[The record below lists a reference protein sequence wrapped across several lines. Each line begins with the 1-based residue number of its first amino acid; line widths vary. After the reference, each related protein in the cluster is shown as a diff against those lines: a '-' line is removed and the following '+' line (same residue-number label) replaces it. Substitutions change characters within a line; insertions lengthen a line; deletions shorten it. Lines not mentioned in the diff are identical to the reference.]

1 MWQYLVRFILRNR
14 LAILIVIGLLTVF
27 MGFEGSKVKL
37 SYELAKMLPST
48 DPTSIEYNT
57 FKKEFGQTGDGSVTF
72 VAVEDPNLFT
82 LSHFTEWYNITQEL
96 RKIKGVK
103 GVTSAARVFSL
114 VRNDSL
120 HKFQFKNL
128 VPVKPTT
135 QQQVDSIRN
144 VLYDLPMYAN
154 RLYNKEN
161 HVHMI
166 MITVDKNILNS
177 KKRIPMMQK
186 ITETVNQYGQKFH
199 LDIRYSGL
207 PYIRTIQSKLILN
220 ESYFFILLSAF
231 ITFVLLFFLFR
242 SFRAVFFAMVV
253 VIVAVIWTLGSI
265 TLLGYKFT
273 ILTGVLPPLLIV
285 IGVENSIFLLNKYL
299 DEIRQHG
306 NKTKALSRMIIR
318 IGKANF
324 LTNATTAVG
333 FGSFIITSNTFLVE
347 FGIVA
352 TINILVIYVLSM
364 LLLPILFSYFPVPKA
379 KHMRHLENE
388 KGFTSLFVRK
398 VTHVVLNYRTIV
410 YVVTITLVLAGIYG
424 ATRLRTTGSIVD
436 DLSKNSK
443 IRKDLRFFEK
453 NFKGVMPLEITINT
467 EKPNGVLR
475 LTTLRKINEL
485 QNMLAQY
492 PEFAQPVSIVE
503 IVKAAKQAFYRGNP
517 KMYTLP
523 NSQEKNFIMSYI
535 PDFGNQK
542 NNLLNSFVDSN
553 YQIARVS
560 VQMENV
566 GTNEID
572 SILRTIRPKIDKI
585 FPPAHYKVHL
595 TGTSVVFLKST
606 NYLVKNLFTSLLLA
620 IIAIT
625 LLMSVI
631 FSSVKMIL
639 VSLIPNAIPLIL
651 TAGMMGYFGI
661 SIKPSTII
669 IFSIALGISVDN
681 TIHFLSRYRLHLKS
695 KRWKIKESV
704 LATLQET
711 GHSMIFSAIVLF
723 FGFFIFTLS
732 SFGGTQALGYL
743 VSITLLVALFTN
755 LIVLPSLL
763 ITLNKWLLTPAFKRP
778 GTISMDNENEQT
790 KKIEKIVKEE
800 LDKKDQNP

>member
-1 MWQYLVRFILRNR
+1 MWQFLVRFILRNR
-14 LAILIVIGLLTVF
+14 LTILIVIGLLTVF
-27 MGFEGSKVKL
+27 MGYEGSKVKL

-48 DPTSIEYNT
+48 DPTSIEYNK

-72 VAVEDPNLFT
+72 VAVKDPQLFT
-82 LSHFTEWYNITQEL
+82 LSHFTEWYDITQEL

-103 GVTSAARVFSL
+103 QVVSSARVFSL

-120 HKFQFKNL
+120 HKFEFVNL
-128 VPVKPTT
+128 VPFKPTT
-135 QQQVDSIRN
+135 QQQVDSIKN
-144 VLYDLPMYAN
+144 KLYNLPMYAN
-154 RLYNKEN
+154 RLYNRGN
-161 HVHMI
+161 HVQMI
-166 MITVDKNILNS
+166 MITVDKDILNS

-186 ITETVNQYGQKFH
+186 ITETVNQYGNMFH
-199 LDIRYSGL
+199 VDMRYSGL

-220 ESYFFILLSAF
+220 ESFFFIFLSAF
-231 ITFVLLFFLFR
+231 ITFVLLFILFR
-242 SFRAVFFAMVV
+242 SLRAVFFAMVV

-299 DEIRQHG
+299 DEIRLHG
-306 NKTKALSRMIIR
+306 NKTKALSRMITR
-318 IGKANF
+318 IGKANL

-352 TINILVIYVLSM
+352 TINILAIYVLSM

-379 KHMRHLENE
+379 KHLRHLENE
-388 KGFTSLFVRK
+388 KGFTTIFVKK
-398 VTHVVLNYRTIV
+398 VTHVVLNYRTVTYIV
-410 YVVTITLVLAGIYG
+410 TFLLVGAGIYG
-424 ATRLRTTGSIVD
+424 ATLLRTTGSIVD

-443 IRKDLRFFEK
+443 IRKDLRFFEH

-475 LTTLRKINEL
+475 LSTLRKINQL
-485 QNMLAQY
+485 QDTLALY
-492 PEFAQPVSIVE
+492 PQFAQPISIVE

-535 PDFGNQK
+535 PDFSNKK
-542 NNLLNSFVDSN
+542 NNLLSSFVDSN
-553 YQIARVS
+553 YQIARIS

-572 SILRTIRPKIDKI
+572 SILQTIKPKIDKI
-585 FPPAHYKVHL
+585 FPPSHYKVHL

-620 IIAIT
+620 IFAIT

-631 FSSVKMIL
+631 FSSLKMIII
-639 VSLIPNAIPLIL
+639 SLIPNAIPLIL

-695 KRWKIKESV
+695 NRWKIKESV
-704 LATLQET
+704 LDALKET

-763 ITLNKWLLTPAFKRP
+763 ITLNKWLLTSSFKKP
-778 GTISMDNENEQT
+778 GKISIESEPEENDQ
-790 KKIEKIVKEE
+790 IEKIVEEE
-800 LDKKDQNP
+800 LDKKE

>member
-1 MWQYLVRFILRNR
+1 MWQFLVRFILRNR
-14 LAILIVIGLLTVF
+14 LTILIVIGLLTVF
-27 MGFEGSKVKL
+27 MGYEGSKVKL

-48 DPTSIEYNT
+48 DPTSIEYNN
-57 FKKEFGQTGDGSVTF
+57 FKEKFGQSGDGSVTF
-72 VAVEDPNLFT
+72 VAVQDTQLFS
-82 LSHFTEWYNITQEL
+82 LEHFDEWYDITHQL
-96 RKIKGVK
+96 LKIKGVK
-103 GVTSAARVFSL
+103 QVVSSARVYSL

-120 HKFQFKNL
+120 HKFDFVNL
-128 VPVKPTT
+128 VPQKPTT
-135 QQQVDSIRN
+135 QEQVDSIKN
-144 VLYDLPMYAN
+144 VIYNLPLYAN
-154 RLYNKEN
+154 RLYNKAN
-161 HVHMI
+161 NVHMI
-166 MITVDKNILNS
+166 MITVDKRILNS
-177 KKRIPMMQK
+177 KKRIPMMKK
-186 ITETVNQYGQKFH
+186 ITETVNQYGNKFN
-199 LDIRYSGL
+199 LNIKYSGL

-220 ESYFFILLSAF
+220 ESFFFIFLSAF
-231 ITFVLLFFLFR
+231 ITFVLLFILFR

-306 NKTKALSRMIIR
+306 NKTKALSRMITR
-318 IGKANF
+318 IGKANL

-352 TINILVIYVLSM
+352 TLNILAIYVLSM

-388 KGFTSLFVRK
+388 KGLTSLFIK
-398 VTHVVLNYRTIV
+398 KITHIVLNYRAWAYGLTLFL
-410 YVVTITLVLAGIYG
+410 VVAGFYG
-424 ATRLRTTGSIVD
+424 ASLLKTTGSIVD
-436 DLSKNSK
+436 DLSKSSK
-443 IRKDLRFFEK
+443 LRKDLRFFEK
-453 NFKGVMPLEITINT
+453 NFKGVMPLEITVNT
-467 EKPNGVLR
+467 QKKNGVLR
-475 LTTLRKINEL
+475 LSTLRKINQL
-485 QNMLAQY
+485 QDTLSLY
-492 PEFAQPVSIVE
+492 PQFAHPVSVVE

-517 KMYTLP
+517 KMYNLP
-523 NSQEKNFIMSYI
+523 NNQEKNFILSYI
-535 PDFGNQK
+535 PNFGNKK
-542 NNLLNSFVDSN
+542 NNLLNSFVDST
-553 YQIARVS
+553 YQTARIS
-560 VQMENV
+560 VQIENV

-572 SILRTIRPKIDKI
+572 SILNSIRPKVNKI
-585 FPPAHYKVHL
+585 FPPDQYTVHL

-606 NYLVKNLFTSLLLA
+606 NYLVSNLFTSLLLA

-631 FSSVKMIL
+631 FSSAKMIV

-695 KRWKIKESV
+695 NRWKIKKSV
-704 LATLQET
+704 LATLSET
-711 GHSMIFSAIVLF
+711 GHSMVFSAIVLF

-763 ITLNKWLLTPAFKRP
+763 ITLNKWLITPSFKKP
-778 GTISMDNENEQT
+778 GKLGLEKENKQ
-790 KKIEKIVKEE
+790 IEKIVKEE
-800 LDKKDQNP
+800 LDKKEHNP

>member
-1 MWQYLVRFILRNR
+1 MWQFLVRFILRNR
-14 LAILIVIGLLTVF
+14 LTILIVIGLLTVF
-27 MGFEGSKVKL
+27 MGYEGSKVKL

-48 DPTSIEYNT
+48 DPTSIEYNE

-72 VAVEDPNLFT
+72 VAVKDPQLFT
-82 LSHFTEWYNITQEL
+82 LKHFTAWYNITQEL

-103 GVTSAARVFSL
+103 GVTSSARVFSL

-128 VPVKPTT
+128 VPKKPTT

-144 VLYDLPMYAN
+144 ALYNLPMYAN
-154 RLYNKEN
+154 RLYNKKN
-161 HVHMI
+161 HVHLI
-166 MITVDKNILNS
+166 MITVDKSILNS

-186 ITETVNQYGQKFH
+186 ITETVNQYGKRFH
-199 LDIRYSGL
+199 LNIRYSGL

-220 ESYFFILLSAF
+220 ESFLFIFLSAF
-231 ITFVLLFFLFR
+231 ITFVLLFLLFR
-242 SFRAVFFAMVV
+242 SLRAVFFAMVV
-253 VIVAVIWTLGSI
+253 VIVAVIWAMGSI
-265 TLLGYKFT
+265 ALLGYKFT

-299 DEIRQHG
+299 EEIRQHG
-306 NKTKALSRMIIR
+306 NKTKALSRMITR
-318 IGKANF
+318 IGKANL

-352 TINILVIYVLSM
+352 TINILAIYVLSM

-388 KGFTSLFVRK
+388 KSLTSIFVRK
-398 VTHVVLNYRTIV
+398 VTHIVLNYRTVTYIV
-410 YVVTITLVLAGIYG
+410 TLLLVGAGIYG

-467 EKPNGVLR
+467 KKPYGVIR
-475 LTTLRKINEL
+475 LSTLRKINQL
-485 QNMLAQY
+485 QDTLTQY

-523 NSQEKNFIMSYI
+523 NSQEMNFIMSYI
-535 PDFGNQK
+535 PDFGNKK
-542 NNLLNSFVDSN
+542 NNLLSSFVDSN

-560 VQMENV
+560 VQMANV

-572 SILRTIRPKIDKI
+572 SILTTIRPKINKI
-585 FPPAHYKVHL
+585 FPPAHYEVHL

-631 FSSVKMIL
+631 FSSLKMII

-681 TIHFLSRYRLHLKS
+681 TIHFLSRYRLHLKTN
-695 KRWKIKESV
+695 RWKIKDSV
-704 LATLQET
+704 LDALKET

-763 ITLNKWLLTPAFKRP
+763 ITLNKWLLTPAFKKQ
-778 GTISMDNENEQT
+778 GKIAIKEEKNENE
-790 KKIEKIVKEE
+790 KIEKIVEEE
-800 LDKKDQNP
+800 LDKKD